1 MFKKHKKEEFQAQ
14 VEPNEITEIIEKNDI
29 QVKPQQSFSL
39 KVRVKKINKKT
50 TTFRLP
56 KIELLEQN
64 SNRISLAETNK
75 NKHSADF
82 MEKYFLI
89 LV

>member
-1 MFKKHKKEEFQAQ
+1 M
-14 VEPNEITEIIEKNDI
+14 
-29 QVKPQQSFSL
+29 
-39 KVRVKKINKKT
+39 RVKINKKT

-64 SNRISLAETNK
+64 SNRISLTETNK

-82 MEKYFLI
+82 MEKYFDFGI
-89 LV
+89 EGKIKN